1 MMKTYFKTLFL
12 FLAFIFISCDKEF
25 NTVGSDLI
33 GDEHFVHGTDLNT
46 IIKAYSVPTGEVQTN
61 NLSINPLGIYD
72 NPVFGRTKANFV
84 TELTL
89 NSTNPSF
96 GTNIEMENVSLYI
109 PYFSQIKT
117 TSTDGSKTYALDSI
131 YGATQ
136 ANLDTKKMKLSVFE
150 NGYFLNTTDPS
161 DNFQSL
167 QKYFSDFDAT
177 INTWKKVMTAM
188 EILFQMEFG

>member
-25 NTVGSDLI
+25 NTVGSDLV
-33 GDEHFVHGTDLNT
+33 GDKHFVHGTDLNT

-109 PYFSQIKT
+109 PYFSKF
-117 TSTDGSKTYALDSI
+117 SKLMFRTDDKQLRLI
-131 YGATQ
+131 
-136 ANLDTKKMKLSVFE
+136 
-150 NGYFLNTTDPS
+150 
-161 DNFQSL
+161 
-167 QKYFSDFDAT
+167 
-177 INTWKKVMTAM
+177 
-188 EILFQMEFG
+188 